1 MRECA
6 TCVVLDRGCE
16 MSRRKIIPY
25 DPRLKELA
33 RHLRKN
39 MTPAEKK
46 LWSRIRRKQVG
57 GYCFYRQRPIDQ
69 YIVDFYCPY
78 LQLVI
83 EVDGRSHVGD
93 GKMNQDLDRQHR
105 LENVGLHIICFSDQD
120 VLHDMENVIRAIGAT
135 IAKIERR
142 TSP

>member
-1 MRECA
+1 
-6 TCVVLDRGCE
+6 

-39 MTPAEKK
+39 MTPAEKR
-46 LWSRIRRKQVG
+46 LWQRIRRKQVG
-57 GYCFYRQRPIDQ
+57 GYSFYRQRPIDRF
-69 YIVDFYCPY
+69 IVDFYAPD

-93 GKMNQDLDRQHR
+93 ERLGQDLDRQHQ
-105 LENVGLHIICFSDQD
+105 LEGLGLTVLRFSDQD
-120 VLHDMENVIRAIGAT
+120 VMQDMENVMRAVGAV
-135 IAKIERR
+135 AKSIER
-142 TSP
+142 